1 MAQRTLSFVF
11 LASLWETKPNYMNIK
26 VCGITEMKQLQQLD
40 GLDIDFAGLI
50 FYKESPRYIGDKIS
64 KKDLKKA
71 DLDIKKVGV
80 FVNPEMIEVLDA
92 IDEYGLEVVQL
103 HGDESPEMC
112 EDLSSE
118 VEVIKAFRVTEGVDI
133 DKLVAPYD
141 AVCDYY
147 LFDTGGLKES
157 FGGTGQQFDWSILT
171 KAKIEKP
178 FFLSGGIG
186 PEDAQKVKGFV
197 HPDFFGVDIN
207 SRFEK
212 EPGVKDMAKVL
223 QFRQGLKK

>member
-1 MAQRTLSFVF
+1 
-11 LASLWETKPNYMNIK
+11 MNIK

-64 KKDLKKA
+64 KTELKKA

-80 FVNPEMIEVLDA
+80 FVNPEMIDVLDA
-92 IDEYGLEVVQL
+92 IDDYGLEVVQL

-118 VEVIKAFRVTEGVDI
+118 VEVIKAFRVTDGVDI
-133 DKLVAPYD
+133 DELVVPYD

-157 FGGTGQQFDWSILT
+157 FGGTGQQFDWTILT

-186 PEDAQKVKGFV
+186 VDDAVRIKAFK
-197 HPDFFGVDIN
+197 HPDYFGVDIN

-212 EPGVKDMAKVL
+212 EPGVKDMGLVL
-223 QFRQGLKK
+223 QFKQGLKR

>member
-1 MAQRTLSFVF
+1 
-11 LASLWETKPNYMNIK
+11 MNIK
-26 VCGITEMKQLQQLD
+26 VCGITEMKQLNQLD
-40 GLDIDFAGLI
+40 GVDIDFAGFI
-50 FYKESPRYIGDKIS
+50 FYKESSRYLGDKIS
-64 KKDLKKA
+64 GKELKKA

-92 IDEYGLEVVQL
+92 IDEYGLDAVQL
-103 HGDESPEMC
+103 HGEESSAMC
-112 EDLSSE
+112 EDLGAE
-118 VEVIKAFRVTEGVDI
+118 VEVIKAFRVTDGADI

-157 FGGTGQQFDWSILT
+157 LGGTGQQFDWGILT
-171 KAKIEKP
+171 RAKIEKP
-178 FFLSGGIG
+178 FFLSGGISVD
-186 PEDAQKVKGFV
+186 DASRIKVFS

-212 EPGVKDMAKVL
+212 SPGIKDMGAVL
-223 QFRQGLKK
+223 QFKQALK

>member
-1 MAQRTLSFVF
+1 MLCLRGKQ
-11 LASLWETKPNYMNIK
+11 KPKEMNIK
-26 VCGITEMKQLQQLD
+26 VCGITGMKQLQQLD
-40 GLDIDFAGLI
+40 GLEIDFAGLI

-64 KKDLKKA
+64 KKELKRADFDL
-71 DLDIKKVGV
+71 KKVGV
-80 FVNPEMIEVLDA
+80 FVNPEMIDVLDA
-92 IDEYGLEVVQL
+92 IDDYGLDAVQL

-118 VEVIKAFRVTEGVDI
+118 VEVIKAFRVKDGEDI
-133 DKLVAPYD
+133 DKLIAPYD
-141 AVCDYY
+141 AACDYY
-147 LFDTGGLKES
+147 LFDSGGLKES
-157 FGGTGQQFDWSILT
+157 FGGTGKQFDWTILS

-186 PEDAQKVKGFV
+186 VEDAAKVRAFT

-212 EPGVKDMAKVL
+212 SPGVKDMGAVL
-223 QFRQGLKK
+223 QFRQALK

>member
-1 MAQRTLSFVF
+1 
-11 LASLWETKPNYMNIK
+11 MNIK

-64 KKDLKKA
+64 KTELKKA
-71 DLDIKKVGV
+71 DFDLKKVGV
-80 FVNPEMIEVLDA
+80 FVNPEMIDVLDA
-92 IDEYGLEVVQL
+92 IDDYGLDAVQL

-118 VEVIKAFRVTEGVDI
+118 VEVIKAFRVTDGVDI

-157 FGGTGQQFDWSILT
+157 IGGTGKQFDWTILT

-186 PEDAQKVKGFV
+186 PDDAPKVKAFK

-207 SRFEK
+207 SLFEK
-212 EPGVKDMAKVL
+212 EPGVKDMSKVL
-223 QFRQGLKK
+223 NFRQGMK